1 MLRTIF
7 SCESLLDTKRDE
19 TREAYVTL
27 FVAQALAL
35 KNNKRTTKG
44 NNIGGFRRLLKWKRG
59 LAFCS
64 FSIVNAFR
72 KSYIISDEGNLET

>member
-1 MLRTIF
+1 MLHFLSPKRLRSKTI
-7 SCESLLDTKRDE
+7 
-19 TREAYVTL
+19 
-27 FVAQALAL
+27 
-35 KNNKRTTKG
+35 RTTKG

>member
-1 MLRTIF
+1 MLHF
-7 SCESLLDTKRDE
+7 LSPKRL
-19 TREAYVTL
+19 RS
-27 FVAQALAL
+27 
-35 KNNKRTTKG
+35 KRIRTTKG
-44 NNIGGFRRLLKWKRG
+44 NNIGGFRLKWKRG